1 MTRRNKK
8 AGITSVNGFG
18 LNVFTE
24 DELDMIHY
32 ATLELLWDTGIKVE
46 SREAFEI
53 FLGGG
58 AKGEWHGSY
67 GIVKIPS
74 YVVEECIRWAPR
86 TVVFYGRDAEKDY
99 AAEPGRVGFSTF
111 GECVQIIDP
120 ETKEVRRSVKS
131 DLAGAT
137 LMCDYLD
144 EMVVVERA
152 LCSSDQYPDTQ
163 PLHNYEAM
171 VANTSKHCFL
181 GFGSGENAKKIIAMA
196 AACAGGMDKF
206 RERPIVT
213 AFVCPTSP
221 LTLVQNC
228 CDVIVECARGGVGI
242 AIIPMALS
250 GATAPVT
257 LAGTIVQH
265 NAEVL
270 GALILAQLTRRG
282 TPCTYSSCSTIM
294 DLRFTTTAVGAPEYG
309 IISAGL
315 ARLARYY
322 RLPSWVGGG
331 HSDSKLPDA
340 QAAYE
345 FSLTA
350 AVAALAGANI
360 VYGAGCLESG
370 LTFDYAKLLMD
381 AEQIRNIFQ
390 VLKGIDVSDETI
402 ALDVIKAVGPGG
414 EFMTH
419 QHTFRHMKSMSMSVL
434 FDRRNRAS
442 WRERTKGKDLT
453 ERAYEEARHV
463 LATHKPAPL
472 PAGAAETM
480 RAIIEEYEAELKARK
495 GN

>member
-1 MTRRNKK
+1 
-8 AGITSVNGFG
+8 
-18 LNVFTE
+18 
-24 DELDMIHY
+24 
-32 ATLELLWDTGIKVE
+32 
-46 SREAFEI
+46 
-53 FLGGG
+53 
-58 AKGEWHGSY
+58 
-67 GIVKIPS
+67 
-74 YVVEECIRWAPR
+74 
-86 TVVFYGRDAEKDY
+86 
-99 AAEPGRVGFSTF
+99 
-111 GECVQIIDP
+111 
-120 ETKEVRRSVKS
+120 
-131 DLAGAT
+131 
-137 LMCDYLD
+137 
-144 EMVVVERA
+144 
-152 LCSSDQYPDTQ
+152 
-163 PLHNYEAM
+163 
-171 VANTSKHCFL
+171 
-181 GFGSGENAKKIIAMA
+181 MA

-228 CDVIVECARGGVGI
+228 CDVIVECARGGVGL

-282 TPCTYSSCSTIM
+282 TPHLPSCSTIM

-402 ALDVIKAVGPGG
+402 ALMLSKLWAPA
-414 EFMTH
+414 
-419 QHTFRHMKSMSMSVL
+419 
-434 FDRRNRAS
+434 AS
-442 WRERTKGKDLT
+442 L
-453 ERAYEEARHV
+453 
-463 LATHKPAPL
+463 
-472 PAGAAETM
+472 
-480 RAIIEEYEAELKARK
+480 
-495 GN
+495 